1 MSSVIGG
8 PSCLEKSNGQEFQT
22 LRDGMSQARRDRI
35 DEMTREM
42 LAEMPMHALRDALR
56 FTQQQLAEE
65 LGVKQAAISKMER
78 RPDHLVSTLRRFIEA
93 MGGELELKA
102 HFPTGSVSI
111 TELGKSDNI
120 RKTA

>member
-1 MSSVIGG
+1 MA
-8 PSCLEKSNGQEFQT
+8 KKFKN
-22 LRDGMSQARRDRI
+22 LRDTLSQERRDKI
-35 DEMTREM
+35 DAMAKEM
-42 LAEMPMHALRDALR
+42 LAEMPMHALRDALQ

-65 LGVKQAAISKMER
+65 LGVKQGSISKMER

-111 TELGKSDNI
+111 TELGDEDAVFDQLTQH
-120 RKTA
+120 TA

>member
-1 MSSVIGG
+1 
-8 PSCLEKSNGQEFQT
+8 
-22 LRDGMSQARRDRI
+22 
-35 DEMTREM
+35 MTRGM

-111 TELGKSDNI
+111 TELGKSENTQ
-120 RKTA
+120 KTA

>member
-1 MSSVIGG
+1 MAR
-8 PSCLEKSNGQEFQT
+8 KFQS
-22 LRDGMSQARRDRI
+22 LREGMSQERRDRI
-35 DEMTREM
+35 NAMTEEM
-42 LAEMPMHALRDALR
+42 LAEMPMHSLRYALQ

-111 TELGKSDNI
+111 TELGESDDVQQ
-120 RKTA
+120 TA